1 MQSVR
6 IPGKVMLSGEYAV
19 LGGAEAVLLPVPRW
33 LVLERADAPP
43 EEPYPPALQAAL
55 SIGIPAIAAHEE
67 QAGVPHVA
75 IDRAEFTTASASG
88 GSVKLGLGMSAAEAV
103 GVIALRYECAGVA
116 WLTRWREVAELALA
130 AHTLAQDDIGS
141 GADVVACAYGRPL
154 RYRRDGEG
162 FIMRDIPAPPL
173 SAQVPLTLVWTGHPA
188 DTRIAVRHFNRWK
201 DSTDPTAQEMLAECR
216 DAANNLANAWFT
228 APQAELNRLLDTYGG
243 IMDQIAAAAGLA
255 YQLPVHSRLA
265 AWARRHGGRA
275 KPTGAGGGDMVLLVG
290 ELPLSQLGEMQ
301 MIELCYGELWPAI
314 GSPGRTG

>member
-1 MQSVR
+1 
-6 IPGKVMLSGEYAV
+6 MLSGEYAV
-19 LGGAEAVLLPVPRW
+19 LDGAEAVLLPVPRW
-33 LVLERADAPP
+33 LVLERVDAPP
-43 EEPYPPALQAAL
+43 EEPYPPAVQSAL
-55 SIGIPAIAAHEE
+55 SVAIPATTGHEE
-67 QAGVPHVA
+67 QAGAPHVA
-75 IDRAEFTTASASG
+75 IDRAEFTTTSPSG
-88 GSVKLGLGMSAAEAV
+88 GSVKLGLGMSAAEAA

-130 AHTLAQDDIGS
+130 AHDQAQGHTGS

-154 RYRRDGEG
+154 HYQREGEG
-162 FIMRDIPAPPL
+162 FVMRDIAAPPP

-201 DSTDPTAQEMLAECR
+201 DSTDPTARELLAECR
-216 DAANNLANAWFT
+216 AATDDLANAWFT
-228 APQAELNRLLDTYGG
+228 VPQAELCRLLDTYGG
-243 IMDQIAAAAGLA
+243 IMDRIAAAAGLA

-301 MIELCYGELWPAI
+301 MIELRYSELWPAI
-314 GSPGRTG
+314 SS